1 MRQCRARSRDIWHV
15 IHDIAPRP
23 GKSTLH
29 FHGCQL
35 SLKLASTNCLSHE
48 SQIVFA
54 LVIYPFDL
62 FFFYLVLN
70 LHDIGI
76 QKINC
81 RKNSKHIAFAVL
93 SLYSHSFC
101 YMFCVML
108 IELMVI
114 EYSDIVME
122 HLWCKRLNV
131 SYFKCLVCAL
141 GHGAA
146 AVGHLRFTPTAG
158 PIVASWLCAAC
169 FSGSLISLEEK
180 RMSTSER
187 SSAGSQDRIKW
198 SPLLHRELL
207 LHLHKAAPPS
217 QDDYFW
223 QCLSQEGTFA
233 DLMGPGPLYAAFWMA
248 PCHHLWTERK
258 KMNWGCCLKWISN
271 KSVVFKWSWMPPIY
285 FPQWRHSRRR
295 RWASFVPDV

>member
-1 MRQCRARSRDIWHV
+1 
-15 IHDIAPRP
+15 
-23 GKSTLH
+23 
-29 FHGCQL
+29 
-35 SLKLASTNCLSHE
+35 
-48 SQIVFA
+48 
-54 LVIYPFDL
+54 
-62 FFFYLVLN
+62 
-70 LHDIGI
+70 
-76 QKINC
+76 
-81 RKNSKHIAFAVL
+81 
-93 SLYSHSFC
+93 
-101 YMFCVML
+101 
-108 IELMVI
+108 
-114 EYSDIVME
+114 ME

-131 SYFKCLVCAL
+131 SYFKCFVCAL

-158 PIVASWLCAAC
+158 PIVASWLRAVC